1 MIQVSLG
8 HSILLT
14 LSEMFSPSV
23 VFDSLW
29 SHGLQHT
36 RPPCSSPTPG
46 ACSNS
51 CPLSQCC
58 HQSTSSSV
66 IPFSSFLQSFPPS
79 LSFLTSQFFASGGQ
93 NVGVSAS
100 ASVLQHQDSF
110 PSGLT
115 GLISLLSKGLS
126 RVFSNITVKKHQ
138 FFGTQPSLWSNF
150 HIHTWLL
157 EKNIAL
163 TINSVTKVMSLL
175 FIMLPRLVV
184 AFLPWS

>member
-1 MIQVSLG
+1 MS
-8 HSILLT
+8 
-14 LSEMFSPSV
+14 
-23 VFDSLW
+23 DSLQP
-29 SHGLQHT
+29 HGLQHT
-36 RPPCSSPTPG
+36 RHPCPSPTPRVHPNPCI
-46 ACSNS
+46 ASRW
-51 CPLSQCC
+51 C
-58 HQSTSSSV
+58 HPTISPSV
-66 IPFSSFLQSFPPS
+66 IPFSSYFQSFLASGFFPV
-79 LSFLTSQFFASGGQ
+79 SQFFASGGQ

-115 GLISLLSKGLS
+115 GLISLQSKKLS